1 MTVTKSEIIAIVASR
16 SGVHQREVRSV
27 VDALLR
33 QIETSLK
40 AGDDVSL
47 GGFGSFGLEDSPNAA
62 GRSRLPAKAVRV
74 PRFKPGKALRD
85 HLN

>member
-1 MTVTKSEIIAIVASR
+1 MTVTKSEIIAIVATQ
-16 SGVHQREVRSV
+16 SGVDARQVRSV

-40 AGDDVSL
+40 AGDDVLL
-47 GGFGSFGLEDSPNAA
+47 GGFGSFGLEDSPDAA
-62 GRSRLPAKAVRV
+62 GGNRLRAKAVRV
-74 PRFKPGKALRD
+74 PRFRAGKALRD

>member
-1 MTVTKSEIIAIVASR
+1 MTVTKSEIIALVASQ
-16 SGVHQREVRSV
+16 SGVDPREVRSV
-27 VDALLR
+27 VNALLG

-47 GGFGSFGLEDSPNAA
+47 GGFGSFGLEESPDAA
-62 GRSRLPAKAVRV
+62 GGNRLRAKSGKV
-74 PRFKPGKALRD
+74 PKFRAGKALRD